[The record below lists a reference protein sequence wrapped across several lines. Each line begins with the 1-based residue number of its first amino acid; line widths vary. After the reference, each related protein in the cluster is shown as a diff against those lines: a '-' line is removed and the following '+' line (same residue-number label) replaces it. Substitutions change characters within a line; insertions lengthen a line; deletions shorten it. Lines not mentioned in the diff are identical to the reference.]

1 MSDTVHVIAV
11 LTTRAGARAE
21 VLAAFAEN
29 LPAVLAENGCLKYV
43 PTVDH
48 DDTTAPYGDDV
59 IVVVEEWQTAADLEA
74 HRVAPHMQAFGAR
87 VAEHIVDRAIHIMA
101 AP

>member
-1 MSDTVHVIAV
+1 MPHTVHVIAV
-11 LTTRAGARAE
+11 LTTKPGTRAA
-21 VLAAFAEN
+21 VLAAFADN
-29 LPAVLAENGCLKYV
+29 LAAVLAEQGCLKYV

-48 DDTTAPYGDDV
+48 ADSGALYGPDT
-59 IVVVEEWQTAADLEA
+59 IVVVEEWQTAEDLDA

-87 VAEHIVDRAIHIMA
+87 VGDHIARRAIHILT